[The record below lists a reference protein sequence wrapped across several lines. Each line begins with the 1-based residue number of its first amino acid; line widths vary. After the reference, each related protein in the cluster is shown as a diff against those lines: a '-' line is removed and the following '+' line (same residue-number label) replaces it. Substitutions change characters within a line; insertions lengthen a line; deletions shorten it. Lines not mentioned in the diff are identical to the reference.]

1 MTIEQVEIRVDARPA
16 SADPEAYSAE
26 WWQMRSPQELREI
39 IKRGFGVG
47 TAYDGAIAET
57 ERRARD
63 ALKKIREGESQSR
76 RKMAVTRLYVLSAV
90 LALVI
95 GVGIFEWLMG

>member
-1 MTIEQVEIRVDARPA
+1 MTVEEAQRTLKATALDGA
-16 SADPEAYSAE
+16 SEPYSAE

-39 IKRGFGVG
+39 IKRGFGLG

-76 RKMAVTRLYVLSAV
+76 RKMVVTRLYVLSAV

>member
-1 MTIEQVEIRVDARPA
+1 MTVEETQRTLKATALDEASERY
-16 SADPEAYSAE
+16 SAD

-39 IKRGFGVG
+39 IKRGFGLG

>member
-1 MTIEQVEIRVDARPA
+1 MA
-16 SADPEAYSAE
+16 
-26 WWQMRSPQELREI
+26 L
-39 IKRGFGVG
+39 G

-63 ALKKIREGESQSR
+63 ALEKIREGESQSR